1 MSTVQYIDT
10 YEFTQLGQEISGELP
25 LLHFSRFLD
34 GLPGQAEASAV
45 KWALQGERN
54 MAGERF
60 LRLHVQACP
69 RLTCQRCLSP
79 LDWPIDSD
87 SRLQL
92 VNSEAALDNDVSD
105 DEFGEGIE
113 RIVGARRFDVLSLI
127 EDELILS
134 LPYVP
139 RHDVCPSDAALPGLR
154 DETPL
159 DAAVRPSPFAVLGKL
174 KKD

>member
-1 MSTVQYIDT
+1 MSAVQYIDT
-10 YEFTQLGQEISGELP
+10 YEFTQLGQDTGGELP
-25 LLHFSRFLD
+25 LPRFSRFLG
-34 GLPGQAEASAV
+34 GLPDQAEGSAV
-45 KWALQGERN
+45 KWSLQGERN
-54 MAGERF
+54 TAGERF

-69 RLTCQRCLSP
+69 RLSCQRCLLP

-92 VNSEAALDNDVSD
+92 VNSEADLDDMPD
-105 DEFGEGIE
+105 DEFGESIE
-113 RIVGARRFDVLSLI
+113 RIVGARRFDVLSLV

-139 RHDVCPSDAALPGLR
+139 KHDVCPSDAALPGLR
-154 DETPL
+154 DETPP
-159 DAAVRPSPFAVLGKL
+159 DAAVRPSPFAALGKL